1 MRGHRAHVALTLIA
15 AAIAATGGS
24 APLRAQTVTSP
35 YIETNPNVTV
45 DLSVLN
51 GMGGNAG
58 TMPGYAP
65 PMPSPG
71 AYPTPGVTTGAP
83 ADIPAFLVR
92 PDAPRYAAP
101 PPAVQALIQGRS
113 GSMPSTSVAAAPRAT
128 YQRAAPSTVTA
139 PTLRAPAP
147 RPSAAAPSAAAVPKP
162 IVPTPAASKPAPKQ
176 TASVA
181 ATPPPPP
188 PAPSA
193 NTAAKAAPAAPP
205 PPALPKPTKTASAA
219 PPPPPPP
226 APKKEEAKP
235 VSAPIAPTSAPAPK
249 PSAQSASGDTTR
261 IAFANGQSQL
271 PDDATAKLDPVI
283 AKLKQDSGLRLQLM
297 AYANGDQDG
306 ANKARRLSLSRAL
319 AVRAYLIDND
329 IASTRMDVRAL
340 GNRADNGPA
349 DRVDL
354 VVINR

>member
-15 AAIAATGGS
+15 AAIATTGGA
-24 APLRAQTVTSP
+24 APLWAQTVTSP

-51 GMGGNAG
+51 GLGSSVGG
-58 TMPGYAP
+58 MPGYAP
-65 PMPSPG
+65 AMPSPG
-71 AYPTPGVTTGAP
+71 AYPAPGVTTGGP
-83 ADIPAFLVR
+83 NDVPAFLVR

-113 GSMPSTSVAAAPRAT
+113 GGAPSTSVAAAPRASSSN
-128 YQRAAPSTVTA
+128 P
-139 PTLRAPAP
+139 
-147 RPSAAAPSAAAVPKP
+147 
-162 IVPTPAASKPAPKQ
+162 VPTPAPALRQPTPRPSSASVPTPAVPQPITPQPQQ
-176 TASVA
+176 TASA
-181 ATPPPPP
+181 APTPPP
-188 PAPSA
+188 PAPSS
-193 NTAAKAAPAAPP
+193 NSAAGAAPAAPP
-205 PPALPKPTKTASAA
+205 PPALPKPTQSASAA
-219 PPPPPPP
+219 PPPPPP
-226 APKKEEAKP
+226 AVPKPEPTKA
-235 VSAPIAPTSAPAPK
+235 SAPAAATSAPAPQ

-261 IAFANGQSQL
+261 IAFPAGQSQL
-271 PDDATAKLDPVI
+271 PGDASAKLDPVI

-340 GNRADNGPA
+340 GNRPDDGPA

>member
-15 AAIAATGGS
+15 AAIAATGGA
-24 APLRAQTVTSP
+24 APLWAQTVTSP

-45 DLSVLN
+45 DLSVLD
-51 GMGGNAG
+51 GFGGTSA

-65 PMPSPG
+65 AMPSPG
-71 AYPTPGVTTGAP
+71 AYPPPGVATGP
-83 ADIPAFLVR
+83 SGDVPAFLVR
-92 PDAPRYAAP
+92 PDAPRYASP

-113 GSMPSTSVAAAPRAT
+113 GGARPPSVSAPPRASAAAAAPALRQPT
-128 YQRAAPSTVTA
+128 PRPAPSSSSASV
-139 PTLRAPAP
+139 PTPV
-147 RPSAAAPSAAAVPKP
+147 VPKP
-162 IVPTPAASKPAPKQ
+162 ITPKPQPQQ
-176 TASVA
+176 TASA
-181 ATPPPPP
+181 APTPPPPP

-193 NTAAKAAPAAPP
+193 SSAAAATPPAPP
-205 PPALPKPTKTASAA
+205 PPSVPKPTRSASAA
-219 PPPPPPP
+219 PPPPPPAVPKQEATP
-226 APKKEEAKP
+226 A
-235 VSAPIAPTSAPAPK
+235 SAPVATTSAPAPQ
-249 PSAQSASGDTTR
+249 PSAQSAGGDTTR
-261 IAFANGQSQL
+261 IAFPGGQSQL
-271 PDDATAKLDPVI
+271 PGDAAAKLDPVI

-340 GNRADNGPA
+340 GNRADDGPA

>member
-15 AAIAATGGS
+15 AAIAATGGA
-24 APLRAQTVTSP
+24 APLWAQTVTSP

-51 GMGGNAG
+51 GLGGSAG

-83 ADIPAFLVR
+83 TNIPSFLVR

-113 GSMPSTSVAAAPRAT
+113 GSAPSSSVAAVPRASSPT
-128 YQRAAPSTVTA
+128 PA
-139 PTLRAPAP
+139 PTLREPTP
-147 RPSAAAPSAAAVPKP
+147 RPSSASASAAVPKP
-162 IVPTPAASKPAPKQ
+162 EAPKPATPKPQPQQ
-176 TASVA
+176 TASA
-181 ATPPPPP
+181 APTPPPPP

-193 NTAAKAAPAAPP
+193 SSAAAATPPAPP
-205 PPALPKPTKTASAA
+205 PPAPPAPTRSASVT
-219 PPPPPPP
+219 PPPPPP
-226 APKKEEAKP
+226 AVPRQEPTQA
-235 VSAPIAPTSAPAPK
+235 SAPAAATSAPAPQ
-249 PSAQSASGDTTR
+249 PSSQSASGDTTR
-261 IAFANGQSQL
+261 IAFPNGQSQL
-271 PDDATAKLDPVI
+271 PGDAAAKLDPVI

-340 GNRADNGPA
+340 GNRADDGPA

>member
-45 DLSVLN
+45 DLSVLD
-51 GMGGNAG
+51 GYGGSAG

-83 ADIPAFLVR
+83 NNVPTFLVR

-113 GSMPSTSVAAAPRAT
+113 GSAPSRSVAAVPRAS
-128 YQRAAPSTVTA
+128 ASTPA
-139 PTLRAPAP
+139 PTQAPALRQPTP
-147 RPSAAAPSAAAVPKP
+147 RPSSSSTAASSTAVPKP
-162 IVPTPAASKPAPKQ
+162 VTPKPQPQQSASAAPT
-176 TASVA
+176 
-181 ATPPPPP
+181 PPPP

-193 NTAAKAAPAAPP
+193 SSSAGATPP
-205 PPALPKPTKTASAA
+205 PPPPSEPKPTRSASAA
-219 PPPPPPP
+219 PPPPPPAVPKRQEATPASAPVATTSSP
-226 APKKEEAKP
+226 APQ
-235 VSAPIAPTSAPAPK
+235 
-249 PSAQSASGDTTR
+249 PSSQSASGDTTR
-261 IAFANGQSQL
+261 IAFPGGQSQL
-271 PDDATAKLDPVI
+271 PGDAAAKLDPVI
-283 AKLKQDSGLRLQLM
+283 AKLKEDSGLRLQLM

-340 GNRADNGPA
+340 GNRADDGPA